1 MPTVLRNGPYR
12 FFFFS
17 NEGTEPPHVH
27 VDSGDGY
34 AKFGLEPVELVF
46 SIGYKRSELTI
57 LRDLVIASADRFKE
71 EWDAHFHG

>member
-1 MPTVLRNGPYR
+1 MPTVLRSGPYR

-27 VDSGDGY
+27 VESGKGY
-34 AKFGLEPVELVF
+34 AKFALEPVEVVF
-46 SIGYKRSELTI
+46 SMGYKRSELTT
-57 LRDLVIASADRFKE
+57 LRDLVIENARYFKE